1 MTPAAGGALS
11 AAAEILP
18 LLYILASGYLVH
30 ENLLL
35 RLVYREYAG
44 HALYF
49 RVLAF
54 GLLWQY
60 SFAYWKQPPEA
71 GLIVAVVLHFG
82 VAALLN
88 AAFYFRSDWAVG
100 FYRRCFHISEM
111 FFDVHILQAMGSSL
125 NVTVTL
131 DNGKVYIGRV
141 TSVRR
146 QADSKWLTL
155 VPMLSGYRN
164 NRQELHITT
173 KYLDALQVL
182 EILKDRKTRD
192 EENAGQGGAVENG
205 AGQNLSNLSTQD
217 MLITLPVEKVVSLQ
231 FFDSDFYA
239 AFNSPDGGGEPE

>member
-1 MTPAAGGALS
+1 MTPAMGGALS

-71 GLIVAVVLHFG
+71 GLIAAVVLHFG
-82 VAALLN
+82 VAALLRT
-88 AAFYFRSDWAVG
+88 AFYFRSDWAVG
-100 FYRRCFHISEM
+100 FYRHCFHISEM
-111 FFDVHILQAMGSSL
+111 FFEVHILQAMDGNL
-125 NVTVTL
+125 KITVTL
-131 DNGKVYIGRV
+131 NNGKVYIGRV

-164 NRQELHITT
+164 DRQELHITT
-173 KYLDALQVL
+173 RYLEALNSL
-182 EILKDRKTRD
+182 NEGESRR
-192 EENAGQGGAVENG
+192 
-205 AGQNLSNLSTQD
+205 LSTQD
-217 MLITLPVEKVVSLQ
+217 MLITLPVEKITSLQ
-231 FFDSDFYA
+231 FFDTRFYA
-239 AFNSPDGGGEPE
+239 TFNPPENGESGRESPARVV